1 MGQGNGGGGDTIT
14 GGDASHIFPG
24 VSRLTVDTGMA
35 TFYAGAGKDIK
46 DFTDDLVV
54 VPGTDVPQ
62 WRKGTTET
70 LAAVVRLLGC
80 IITPHATIILQYF
93 PPTSCR

>member
-1 MGQGNGGGGDTIT
+1 MGQGNGGGGGGSGDTIT
-14 GGDASHIFPG
+14 GGDASHVFPG
-24 VSRLTVDTGMA
+24 VSRLTVDTGFA

-46 DFTDDLVV
+46 DFTDDLVA

-62 WRKGTTET
+62 WRKGTNET

-80 IITPHATIILQYF
+80 VITPPLPH
-93 PPTSCR
+93 P